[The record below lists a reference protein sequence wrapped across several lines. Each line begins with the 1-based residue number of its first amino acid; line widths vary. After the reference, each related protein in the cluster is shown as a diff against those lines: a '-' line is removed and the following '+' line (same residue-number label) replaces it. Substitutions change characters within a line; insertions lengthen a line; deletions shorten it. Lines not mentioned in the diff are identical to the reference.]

1 MLSKYDIQIY
11 NQGTQEDNNTG
22 DMGNLSRFSK
32 NMIIMA
38 CYMYRYKLKFQPIEI
53 LNNEK
58 CTHRKQRF
66 I

>member
-38 CYMYRYKLKFQPIEI
+38 CYILKFVS
-53 LNNEK
+53 
-58 CTHRKQRF
+58 
-66 I
+66 